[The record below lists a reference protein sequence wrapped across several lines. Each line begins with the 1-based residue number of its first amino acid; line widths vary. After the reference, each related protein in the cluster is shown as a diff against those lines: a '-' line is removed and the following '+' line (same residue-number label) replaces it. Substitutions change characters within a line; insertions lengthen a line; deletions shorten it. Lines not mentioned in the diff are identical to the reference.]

1 MEGKDIYEDATAFHI
16 DEQNGDEFEPR
27 DLKPEHWTRRADT
40 ARRNLPPKIIYTLL
54 GICIVVS
61 VLSLAIA
68 LALMAQM
75 GEIKRSDADFRME
88 SSQWKNN
95 VTGNVEKATSS
106 LSDVQAEIALLREL
120 TGNVEKATSSL
131 SDVQAE
137 VALLRELAGN
147 LEKAIAQLSNLQTEI
162 PWQRESVHSCP
173 EQWTKFKQ
181 SCYLFSSSLKSW
193 EVAGRTCASADA
205 HLVVI
210 NNAEEQGFIKNTTNV
225 RRWIGLSDSASE
237 GDWRWVDGTD
247 YKSSVKFWNEGEPNN
262 ANNAEHCGEMFGDGR
277 WNDQSC
283 NYNQEWICE
292 KPAQ

>member
-1 MEGKDIYEDATAFHI
+1 MEGKDMYATAFQI
-16 DEQNGDEFEPR
+16 DEQNGDEFEPG
-27 DLKPEHWTRRADT
+27 DLKPELWPRRADT
-40 ARRNLPPKIIYTLL
+40 ARRNLRPKIINILL

-68 LALMAQM
+68 LPLMTQM
-75 GEIKRSDADFRME
+75 GEIKRSEADFRME

-106 LSDVQAEIALLREL
+106 LSDVQAEIALLRE
-120 TGNVEKATSSL
+120 
-131 SDVQAE
+131 
-137 VALLRELAGN
+137 R
-147 LEKAIAQLSNLQTEI
+147 
-162 PWQRESVHSCP
+162 VHSCP

-181 SCYLFSSSLKSW
+181 SCYLFSSSSKSW
-193 EVAGRTCASADA
+193 EVARRTCASADA

-210 NNAEEQGFIKNTTNV
+210 NNVEEQGFIMKTTIV

-262 ANNAEHCGEMFGDGR
+262 AKNAEHCGEMFGDGR
-277 WNDQSC
+277 WNDQPC
-283 NYNQEWICE
+283 DNNQKWICE

>member
-95 VTGNVEKATSS
+95 VTGNVENATSS
-106 LSDVQAEIALLREL
+106 LSDVQAEI
-120 TGNVEKATSSL
+120 
-131 SDVQAE
+131 
-137 VALLRELAGN
+137 ALLRELAGN